1 MSDTIQGGDLK
12 LAATDAE
19 DIAVL
24 SALLQDAVIPISEM
38 VYLASEGR
46 FALVANRFRWEDA
59 PAEKVAG
66 QIYER
71 VRCGVT
77 FDRVNAVRRQNFV
90 QNRRDQMFE
99 LLALE
104 AANEYVDLVF
114 AGGAT
119 VRLEVERILCHAEDF
134 GEPWP
139 TQWRPEHDLDDST
152 NS

>member
-1 MSDTIQGGDLK
+1 MSDSPLK
-12 LAATDAE
+12 LAAADTD

-38 VYLASEGR
+38 AYLAGEGR

-59 PAEKVAG
+59 GGEKVRG

-71 VRCGVT
+71 VRCGIS
-77 FDRVNAVRRQNFV
+77 FDRVIAVRRRNF
-90 QNRRDQMFE
+90 DQSGRGQVFD
-99 LLALE
+99 LLALD
-104 AANEYVDLVF
+104 AGNDYVDLIF

-119 VRLEVERILCHAEDF
+119 IRLEVERILCHAEDF

-139 TQWRPEHDLDDST
+139 TQWRPWHGAGEETAS
-152 NS
+152 

>member
-1 MSDTIQGGDLK
+1 MSDTLPGGDLK

-59 PAEKVAG
+59 PAEKVTG

-77 FDRVNAVRRQNFV
+77 FDRVTAVRRQNFA
-90 QNRRDQMFE
+90 QKQRDQMFE

-104 AANEYVDLVF
+104 AANAYVDLVF

-139 TQWRPEHDLDDST
+139 TRWRPEHDLDDSPT
-152 NS
+152 G